1 MCNTNANANVGVD
14 EVERHCISVDR
25 EFAHGWLRVRV
36 CVRVRMRPCERAS
49 ASASASPADA
59 CMLTMSC
66 SQTMAKMSREACSTI
81 RIPSLLTTRTTNDCT
96 GAVLV
101 EVTFNSDRLYLK
113 HDGVIKM
120 RATLARQ
127 HTCQGVAGWLPIRE
141 GADGVP

>member
-1 MCNTNANANVGVD
+1 MCACA
-14 EVERHCISVDR
+14 SVS
-25 EFAHGWLRVRV
+25 E
-36 CVRVRMRPCERAS
+36 RPCERAS
-49 ASASASPADA
+49 ASVSASASPAYA

-113 HDGVIKM
+113 HDGGIKM
-120 RATLARQ
+120 SATLARQ